1 MSHHPFQSD
10 TVRTFNG
17 LARVI
22 IAATPGEDLVPDGEK
37 RQAGEIIVQAK
48 VRGWETRELR
58 LQRTHEGL
66 TESIFQPDKRA
77 PRATDVYDQGVPPV
91 D

>member
-22 IAATPGEDLVPDGEK
+22 IAATPGEDIVKKNEK
-37 RQAGEIIVQAK
+37 RQPGEIIVQAT
-48 VRGWETRELR
+48 VRGWKPRELR
-58 LQRTHEGL
+58 LKRTHEGL
-66 TESIFQPDKRA
+66 TESQFKPDNPA
-77 PRATDVYDQGVPPV
+77 PRATDVYDKGVPPV